1 MKLSTARYEE
11 AAENGEGYCT
21 HCDEFTCEDVEGDA
35 DGYDCPECQNP
46 TVMGAENALIYE
58 HLEITDDPDEDDD
71 VGIISLSDDE
81 D

>member
-1 MKLSTARYEE
+1 MKLTTARYEE
-11 AAENGEGYCT
+11 AQENNEGFCT
-21 HCDEFTCEDVEGDA
+21 RCETFTCDDVEPDA

-58 HLEITDDPDEDDD
+58 HLEITDEEDDD
-71 VGIISLSDDE
+71 DSIGIISLSDE